1 MIIGDHTRNGGD
13 VRPCNDLAS
22 YERYDV
28 KYHGNVLR
36 DNDRDLPYDFFD
48 GFDPLSSFKEEF
60 MEKVLALVERYL
72 PDKDLVKDLVA
83 FDHR

>member
-1 MIIGDHTRNGGD
+1 M
-13 VRPCNDLAS
+13 DLAS
-22 YERYDV
+22 YERNYV

-48 GFDPLSSFKEEF
+48 GFDALSSFKEQF
-60 MEKVLALVERYL
+60 MEKVLAQVEHYL

-83 FDHR
+83 FDQR